1 MLRLSLLQL
10 LLEPP
15 LLPKAKSSLMVVP
28 SFATDN
34 HCLEMAIGQL
44 HGSRHSVILMELRDT
59 IQSDAAMDHIMPRHE
74 CIR

>member
-15 LLPKAKSSLMVVP
+15 LLPKAKPSLMVVS
-28 SFATDN
+28 SFAIDN

-44 HGSRHSVILMELRDT
+44 HGSRHSAILMESRDT